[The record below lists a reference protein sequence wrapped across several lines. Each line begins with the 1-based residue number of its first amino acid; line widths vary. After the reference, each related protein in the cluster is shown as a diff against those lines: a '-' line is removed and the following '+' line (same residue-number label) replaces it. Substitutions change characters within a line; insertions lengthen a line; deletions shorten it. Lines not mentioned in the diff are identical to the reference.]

1 MPSCEKEPD
10 YQAEFSTWKNQPLS
24 ILIGQYLVNL
34 RLVDDFENSKIEIE
48 EEAPLGQMM
57 NDFAVGGSEESEAAE
72 EEPEEELEE
81 VPEEEVEEPEE
92 KPIKQKSERKPR
104 KLKRFKSS

>member
-10 YQAEFSTWKNQPLS
+10 YQAEFSTWKNLS
-24 ILIGQYLVNL
+24 ILIGQYLDNL

-48 EEAPLGQMM
+48 EEAPFGQMM
-57 NDFAVGGSEESEAAE
+57 NDFAVGGSEELEVAE

-92 KPIKQKSERKPR
+92 KPIKQKSERKLR
-104 KLKRFKSS
+104 KLKRLKSS

>member
-24 ILIGQYLVNL
+24 ILIGQYLDNL

-48 EEAPLGQMM
+48 EEAPLRQMM
-57 NDFAVGGSEESEAAE
+57 NDFAVGGSEELEA
-72 EEPEEELEE
+72 
-81 VPEEEVEEPEE
+81 VEEVEEESEEVQEEVKESEE
-92 KPIKQKSERKPR
+92 KPRKQKSERKPR
-104 KLKRFKSS
+104 KLKR

>member
-24 ILIGQYLVNL
+24 ILIGQYLDNL

-57 NDFAVGGSEESEAAE
+57 NDFAVGGSEELEAVEEVE
-72 EEPEEELEE
+72 EESEEVLEELEE
-81 VPEEEVEEPEE
+81 SEE
-92 KPIKQKSERKPR
+92 KPRKQKSERKPR
-104 KLKRFKSS
+104 KLKR